1 MCVCMQKHKGRLS
14 GSLEVNARGTMDRM
28 FSTPLANKERGISHR
43 ISRSRADFWKEDQ
56 NQPQD
61 QQDSHT
67 GLFLPAVVTPPQAV
81 VRHRFAGL

>member
-1 MCVCMQKHKGRLS
+1 MQKHKGRLS
-14 GSLEVNARGTMDRM
+14 GSFEVNNRGTMDRM

-61 QQDSHT
+61 QQDNQS
-67 GLFLPAVVTPPQAV
+67 GMFLLAVARPVQAID
-81 VRHRFAGL
+81 RLQSAGL

>member
-1 MCVCMQKHKGRLS
+1 
-14 GSLEVNARGTMDRM
+14 MDRM

-61 QQDSHT
+61 QQDNQS
-67 GLFLPAVVTPPQAV
+67 GMFLLAVARPVQAID
-81 VRHRFAGL
+81 RLQSAGL